1 MIRTKYDQSFLGIEA
16 YVTLANLR
24 DKNILIIGAVK
35 FPGTYTLSG
44 GASAVQAIDVAGGIA
59 SNGSFRNIKIKR
71 NNQIIENIDLYE
83 VLLNGNLNFN
93 TFLQGGDVLIVRT

>member
-16 YVTLANLR
+16 YATLANLR

-44 GASAVQAIDVAGGIA
+44 GASAVQAIDVAGVLQVMALLETLKLREI
-59 SNGSFRNIKIKR
+59 IK
-71 NNQIIENIDLYE
+71 
-83 VLLNGNLNFN
+83 LLKI
-93 TFLQGGDVLIVRT
+93 LIYTKFF